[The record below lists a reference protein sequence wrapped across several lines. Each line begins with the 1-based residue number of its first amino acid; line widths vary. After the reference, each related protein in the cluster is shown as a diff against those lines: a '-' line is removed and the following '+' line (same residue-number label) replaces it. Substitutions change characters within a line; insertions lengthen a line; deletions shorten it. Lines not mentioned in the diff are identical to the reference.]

1 MKEYTSNKE
10 LDQIMKMLGSSSL
23 LKGLSFETFDS
34 TGIDI
39 GNHYDIEMAASKMCK
54 HLCLLGFTP
63 VITYEAMENAAG
75 NINLNDSLTIY
86 IDINYK

>member
-39 GNHYDIEMAASKMCK
+39 GNHYDIEMAALIGRA
-54 HLCLLGFTP
+54 H
-63 VITYEAMENAAG
+63 V
-75 NINLNDSLTIY
+75 
-86 IDINYK
+86 